1 MWNALAKLFD
11 LLIKLVDTANIQ
23 IILLVG
29 IVIVGVI
36 ILWKLFDIG
45 KDAKNN
51 LETIRNNVDSIC
63 LRCTIKAEIIDIKR
77 LIEQIDKNNRD
88 EDIKLLVVKI
98 LTLLEV
104 FTNERDRG
112 HKTG

>member
-1 MWNALAKLFD
+1 MWATLGKLMD

-23 IILLVG
+23 VILMIAIIL
-29 IVIVGVI
+29 IGVV

-45 KDAKNN
+45 KDAKTN
-51 LETIRNNVDSIC
+51 LETIKANVDAIC
-63 LRCTIKAEIIDIKR
+63 LKCVIKNEIIDIKR
-77 LIEQIDKNNRD
+77 ILEQIEKGSRD

-104 FTNERDRG
+104 FTNERDRSN
-112 HKTG
+112 KTG